1 MDRSTQIIIA
11 ALAGFA
17 LGFLV
22 SLVNGLISRRAVRK
36 GSTGALTV
44 MVVCRMTLDLIV
56 LGGLF
61 LLRNSIPL
69 PFTPLLLGAATGL
82 ALGGI
87 ISAVMLDRQIK
98 RQAESKKNKE

>member
-1 MDRSTQIIIA
+1 MDRTTLTAVA
-11 ALAGFA
+11 ALSGFA

-22 SLVNGLISRRAVRK
+22 ALLNGLISRRALSK
-36 GSTGALTV
+36 DSPGALRL

-61 LLRNSIPL
+61 LLRNVIPL
-69 PFTPLLLGAATGL
+69 PFVPLLLGAATGL

-87 ISAVMLDRQIK
+87 LSAAMLDRQLKK
-98 RQAESKKNKE
+98 RMRSKKEEE

>member
-1 MDRSTQIIIA
+1 MDLSTQTVIA
-11 ALAGFA
+11 ALVGLA

-22 SLVNGLISRRAVRK
+22 SLINGFVSRRALQK
-36 GSTGALTV
+36 GSSAALTV

-61 LLRNSIPL
+61 LFRNTIPL
-69 PFTPLLLGAATGL
+69 PFTPTLLGAATGL

-87 ISAVMLDRQIK
+87 LSAAMLDRQMK
-98 RQAESKKNKE
+98 KQAESKTKKE